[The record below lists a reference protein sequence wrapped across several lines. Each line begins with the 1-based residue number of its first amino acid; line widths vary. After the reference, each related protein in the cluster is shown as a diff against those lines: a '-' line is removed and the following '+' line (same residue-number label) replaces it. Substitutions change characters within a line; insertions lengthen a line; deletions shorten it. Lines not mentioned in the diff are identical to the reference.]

1 MRTRTKVIIG
11 ASIVIVIG
19 VLVIAT
25 IKFQRKKTTTVQ
37 TQRVERLNL
46 TARVSASGKI
56 ETTRKVEVSA
66 SISGKVVQLAVQE
79 GQFVTKGQLL
89 LQIDPTPTQAT
100 VAQLQASIRSAKAN
114 LALAEANLAQAK
126 TEAERQQTL
135 LERGFAAAD
144 VVQRAQS
151 AYAVEVAR
159 RNAAREEIARLEAS
173 MKNAQHD
180 LTKVNILADISGLVT
195 KLNIHEGENAF
206 VGTFNNP
213 GTVLMT
219 ISDLSHIEAWVE
231 VDETD
236 VVDLRV
242 RQSAE
247 ITVDAYPDTLFHGVI
262 DRIGNSPMASQP
274 GSSDRQSIN
283 FQVVIVLTD
292 SIPNVR
298 PGLSCVADIITGRR
312 SNVLAIPIQ
321 ALTVRIPPKQGVDSL
336 SVAYAEES
344 SNSSKRRNREH
355 EGVFIIQN
363 GKAQFCHVLTGLTG
377 ERRFEVLS
385 GLKESEEVVVSP
397 FEALRT
403 LKDGDLVKV
412 EKKKKEEK
420 KSS

>member
-11 ASIVIVIG
+11 ASTVVVIG
-19 VLVIAT
+19 VLAVAS
-25 IKFQRKKTTTVQ
+25 IKYQRKKTVTVQ
-37 TQRVERLNL
+37 TQRVERLDL

-114 LALAEANLAQAK
+114 LALVEANLTQAK
-126 TEAERQQTL
+126 VESERQQAL
-135 LERGFAAAD
+135 MERGVTSVEVA
-144 VVQRAQS
+144 QRTKAS
-151 AYAVEVAR
+151 YEVEVAR
-159 RNAAREEIARLEAS
+159 RNAAREDIARLEATL
-173 MKNAQHD
+173 KNAQHD
-180 LTKVNILADISGLVT
+180 LTKVNILADMDGLVT

-219 ISDLSHIEAWVE
+219 ISDLSHMEAWVE

-236 VVDLRV
+236 VVDVRV
-242 RQSAE
+242 GYRAE
-247 ITVDAYPDTLFHGVI
+247 VMVDAYPDTVFHGVV
-262 DRIGNSPMASQP
+262 DRIGNSPLAPQA
-274 GSSDRQSIN
+274 GSGDRQSIN
-283 FQVVIVLTD
+283 FQVVIRLTD
-292 SIPNVR
+292 AIPNVR
-298 PGLSCVADIITGRR
+298 PGLSCVADVITGRR
-312 SNVLAIPIQ
+312 TKALAIPIQ
-321 ALTVRIPPKQGVDSL
+321 ALTVRTPPKKGADSL
-336 SVAYAEES
+336 AVAAAEES
-344 SNSSKRRNREH
+344 SNSLKRRSREH
-355 EGVFIIQN
+355 EGVFIIKN
-363 GKAQFCHVLTGLTG
+363 GKATFRHVLTGLTG

-385 GLKESEEVVVSP
+385 GLREGEEVIVSP

-412 EKKKKEEK
+412 ETKKKEEK